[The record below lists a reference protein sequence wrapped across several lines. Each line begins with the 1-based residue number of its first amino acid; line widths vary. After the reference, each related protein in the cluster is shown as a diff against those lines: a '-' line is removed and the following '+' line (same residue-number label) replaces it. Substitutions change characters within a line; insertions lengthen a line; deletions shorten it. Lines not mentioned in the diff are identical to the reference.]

1 MLFSHSCLGIT
12 QECET
17 LCLSFV
23 TFNLILFILMMA
35 PMVNYQPSK
44 YVKENKEL
52 LGLETAC
59 LKNVNQL
66 FT

>member
-1 MLFSHSCLGIT
+1 
-12 QECET
+12 
-17 LCLSFV
+17 
-23 TFNLILFILMMA
+23 MMT

>member
-23 TFNLILFILMMA
+23 TFNLILVILMIT

-44 YVKENKEL
+44 YVKKNKEL
-52 LGLETAC
+52 LGLEEAY
-59 LKNVNQL
+59 LRNVNQL
-66 FT
+66 FS